1 MQKIR
6 IPVWSFRRTSVANI
20 VIIYESCCP
29 RFLYVDYVEVG
40 TRIGF
45 ILINKRDKELRCG
58 KPLKSTNHW
67 LSHMDI
73 ATTKCYSLGFL

>member
-20 VIIYESCCP
+20 VIIYESRRS
-29 RFLYVDYVEVG
+29 RFVYVDNVEVR
-40 TRIGF
+40 TRIGL
-45 ILINKRDKELRCG
+45 ILIHKRHEELRCG

-67 LSHMDI
+67 LIHMHV
-73 ATTKCYSLGFL
+73 ATIKHYSLGFL